1 MSVIS
6 LRVATW
12 QDWQKGKTLR
22 VVPEPPEFEDYPGP
36 KELSPRQERNWWN
49 DKVRNGKIVIYSI
62 EHNSLGLV
70 GFIRAF
76 NINKAKLR
84 CEVGVEVLDSAN
96 YGKGFAF
103 LAGQDFLHIL
113 TNQYHLHHYQA
124 LIHPDNS
131 RCLDLFKKLEF
142 KDDGDVIDSEE
153 PDWVFKKMIKS
164 I

>member
-6 LRVATW
+6 LKVASW
-12 QDWQKGKTLR
+12 QDWQMGKTLR
-22 VVPEPPEFEDYPGP
+22 IKPEPAEFAEYPGP
-36 KELSPRQERNWWN
+36 KEMTPRQERNWWK
-49 DKVRNGKIVIYSI
+49 DKVRNGKIVIYTI
-62 EHNSLGLV
+62 NHNSLGLV

-84 CEVGVEVLDSAN
+84 CEVGVEILDHAN

-124 LIHPDNS
+124 LIHPENERS
-131 RCLDLFKKLEF
+131 LKLFKKLEF
-142 KDDGDVIDSEE
+142 KDDGEVIDDEV
-153 PDWVFKKMIKS
+153 PTMVHVRLAKS